1 MASGMIF
8 VREMI
13 YVNFRCMEQREV
25 MRDFRLRRG
34 VNDIVALLG
43 RYDVSEQLIDPLKM
57 RPIGCYETSATI
69 DAV

>member
-1 MASGMIF
+1 
-8 VREMI
+8 
-13 YVNFRCMEQREV
+13 MEQREV